1 MGREH
6 LPQKSSSPYPV
17 CAMICELGFLLTII
31 LLMTSKPIRSLT
43 PLLLASARSSELEY
57 VTRVDM
63 LSDLDLSASFP
74 PSLF

>member
-17 CAMICELGFLLTII
+17 CAMVCELGFLLTI